1 MNSLKLEESK
11 MNLMKKSINKTVH
24 MSGEE
29 IQEIINE
36 RDEALKSASNIRYKL
51 QQIIKEK
58 MKNETE
64 SILKMKKIESDL
76 LQNIKNLSTENSK
89 LDKSVN
95 DKINTIHNK
104 DK

>member
-1 MNSLKLEESK
+1 
-11 MNLMKKSINKTVH
+11 

-58 MKNETE
+58 MKSETE

>member
-1 MNSLKLEESK
+1 
-11 MNLMKKSINKTVH
+11 

-29 IQEIINE
+29 IQEIIIE
-36 RDEALKSASNIRYKL
+36 RDEALNSASNIRYKL
-51 QQIIKEK
+51 QQIIKDK
-58 MKNETE
+58 MKYETE
-64 SILKMKKIESDL
+64 SILKMKKMESDL

>member
-1 MNSLKLEESK
+1 
-11 MNLMKKSINKTVH
+11 

-36 RDEALKSASNIRYKL
+36 RDEALKTASNIRYKL

-58 MKNETE
+58 MKYETE
-64 SILKMKKIESDL
+64 SILKMKKMESDL

>member
-36 RDEALKSASNIRYKL
+36 RDEALKTASNIRYKL

>member
-1 MNSLKLEESK
+1 LNKTKLMMNSLKLEESK
-11 MNLMKKSINKTVH
+11 MNLMKKSINKTVN

-36 RDEALKSASNIRYKL
+36 RDEALNSAAKIRNKL

-64 SILKMKKIESDL
+64 SILKMKKMESDL
-76 LQNIKNLSTENSK
+76 L
-89 LDKSVN
+89 
-95 DKINTIHNK
+95 
-104 DK
+104 